1 MAKAKTIEKIKLK
14 QTGSSIRRN
23 KRQSLYLKSLGLGK
37 IGMEKELV
45 LNNSINSLIEKV
57 RHMVEVIS

>member
-1 MAKAKTIEKIKLK
+1 MAKAVEKIKLK
-14 QTGSSIRRN
+14 QIGSSIRRN
-23 KRQSLYLKSLGLGK
+23 KKQFLYLKSLGLGK

-45 LNNSINSLIEKV
+45 LNNSIKSLIEKV